1 MRDAILDAPTA
12 IEVMRWSAAELDRA
26 MRTGGPIDLEVLA
39 DGVYDGISLNLP
51 KPILALTWLKF
62 QKVFAR
68 EPDGSLRGWNAKIL
82 QSPIDAPWELET
94 KRGRPMTYG
103 HYRVRP
109 ASDYAMPRPY
119 GAGGVL
125 LDYGLGVHPRFD
137 PTARVRDPLV
147 ALDDTSEL
155 LLGWTYLDLGVTRVG
170 TPSFFLLRR
179 SPTGRLADFPAASAA
194 PR

>member
-1 MRDAILDAPTA
+1 MHDAILDAPTTS
-12 IEVMRWSAAELDRA
+12 EVLGWSAAELDRA
-26 MRTGGPIDLEVLA
+26 MRDGRPIDLEALA
-39 DGVYDGISLNLP
+39 DRVYDGVSLNLP
-51 KPILALTWLKF
+51 KPVLALTWVKF

-68 EPDGSLRGWNAKIL
+68 EPDGSLRGWNAKIV
-82 QSPIDAPWELET
+82 QSPIDEPWVLA
-94 KRGRPMTYG
+94 KKDGRPITYG

-125 LDYGLGVHPRFD
+125 LDYGLGANPRFD

-155 LLGWTYLDLGVTRVG
+155 LLGWTYLDLGLTRVG
-170 TPSFFLLRR
+170 TPSYFLLRR
-179 SPTGRLADFPAASAA
+179 SPTGTLADF
-194 PR
+194 